1 MTSEDDV
8 RSLLA
13 ALPSPDMPA
22 SVAQEITARLA
33 EQAAAQ
39 SEATA
44 DVVALTPRHKGRL
57 NVLLVAAAVAA
68 FAMLISVAVR
78 PAPAPIAQASS
89 PVIKAGA
96 IYEPSD
102 FTSELRQRFLTAPAA
117 SGPTRTFADS
127 PQGIAEC
134 VAAVSAYGRLLSID
148 TGSYDDLAAAVIIA
162 TYPLN
167 TEYEEI
173 WVVGPDCG
181 TADPVVRD
189 HMVFDVDDSTATL

>member
-13 ALPSPDMPA
+13 ALPSPDMPE
-22 SVAQEITARLA
+22 SVAQVITARLA
-33 EQAAAQ
+33 EQAGAP
-39 SEATA
+39 A

-96 IYEPSD
+96 IYEPAD

-134 VAAVSAYGRLLSID
+134 VKAVSAYGRLLTID

-173 WVVGPDCG
+173 WVVGPNCG
-181 TADPVVRD
+181 TSDPGVLD

>member
-13 ALPSPDMPA
+13 ALPSPDMPE
-22 SVAQEITARLA
+22 SVARVITARLG
-33 EQAAAQ
+33 EQAATQ
-39 SEATA
+39 SEAPA

-78 PAPAPIAQASS
+78 PAPAPIAQASN

-96 IYEPSD
+96 IYEPAD

-134 VAAVSAYGRLLSID
+134 VEAVSAYGRLLTID
-148 TGSYDDLAAAVIIA
+148 TGSYGDLAAAVIIA

-173 WVVGPDCG
+173 WVVGPNCG
-181 TADPVVRD
+181 TSDPIVLD
-189 HMVFDVDDSTATL
+189 HMVLDVDDSTATL